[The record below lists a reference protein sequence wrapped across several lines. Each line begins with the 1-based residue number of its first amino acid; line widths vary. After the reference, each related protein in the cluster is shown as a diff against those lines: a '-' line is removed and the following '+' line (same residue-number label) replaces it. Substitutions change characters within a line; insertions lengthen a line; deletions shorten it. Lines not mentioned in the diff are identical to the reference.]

1 MQLKELKEQ
10 YDAYRKRLGDIS
22 DFDWRKSRKE
32 FLKQNIRIAEHVPFV
47 AKVALITDLAE
58 DLVKEEN
65 GHMTVNTIE
74 YEVLKTMS
82 IVNLYTDIEYE
93 IRDSEADDEAN
104 EGKYEPIEVYDILSQ
119 MGVDQ
124 VLLYNED
131 VAVFLDWLNS
141 SVYGMAED
149 YNSVGAV
156 FSRRLGAIEDAIV
169 NAVEKLGEMNMDPKM
184 LEEVGKTIEHINGTV
199 NDVRQ
204 FSVLKGSNGDAQ
216 I

>member
-10 YDAYRKRLGDIS
+10 YDAYKKGLGDIS
-22 DFDWRKSRKE
+22 DYDWHNSRRE
-32 FLKQNIRIAEHVPFV
+32 FLKQNIKIAEYVPFT
-47 AKVALITDLAE
+47 AKVALVTDLAE

-65 GHMTVNTIE
+65 GHMTVNPIE
-74 YEVLKTMS
+74 YEVLRTMS
-82 IVNLYTDIEYE
+82 IVNLYTDIEYD

-104 EGKYEPIEVYDILSQ
+104 EGKYEPIEVYEVLSQ
-119 MGVDQ
+119 MGIEQ
-124 VLLYNED
+124 ILYCNED
-131 VAVFLDWLNS
+131 AALFSEWLHG

-156 FSRRLGAIEDAIV
+156 FNRRLGAIEDAIV

-204 FSVLKGSNGDAQ
+204 FSVLKGGNGDAQ

>member
-1 MQLKELKEQ
+1 
-10 YDAYRKRLGDIS
+10 
-22 DFDWRKSRKE
+22 
-32 FLKQNIRIAEHVPFV
+32 
-47 AKVALITDLAE
+47 
-58 DLVKEEN
+58 
-65 GHMTVNTIE
+65 
-74 YEVLKTMS
+74 MS

-131 VAVFLDWLNS
+131 VAVFSDWLNS

-156 FSRRLGAIEDAIV
+156 FNRRLGAIEDAIV

-204 FSVLKGSNGDAQ
+204 FSVLKGGNGDAQ